1 MTTPGAS
8 ASEGPTPKTP
18 TPGTPTPGTMRA
30 LVVAGPGR
38 LEIQDVPVP
47 SPGRDQVMAR
57 VRAVSI
63 CGTDVHLIHGDYP
76 GFWPPS
82 FPFIP
87 GHEWAGELVA
97 LGPGAE
103 RYGWKVGDRVAGT
116 SHDACGVCRM
126 CVEGRYNLCESYG
139 KPGLHRQYGH
149 NVQGSDAT
157 YVVHG
162 VKAVFPLPDELSF
175 DEGALVD
182 PASIA
187 LHVANRGGNRPGDT
201 VAIIG
206 AGSIGLLSAD
216 AARIRGAGR
225 VIVVGRG
232 WRLSRAAELGF
243 EIVDSEAGDPAAEIR
258 ERTGGLGVDV
268 VLECAGVPE
277 TIRWGL
283 DMLRRGGRCARGGH
297 PDHRRRA
304 WPAAPGARRA
314 RAGRVACVGGR
325 DAPRD
330 AAHRRGPD
338 ARSRAD
344 HAHLRPR
351 RLPGGDRD
359 LRRPGAARD
368 QDHRPPVT
376 PVSGHG
382 AVGDR
387 RRAHS
392 EEDLP

>member
-1 MTTPGAS
+1 VS
-8 ASEGPTPKTP
+8 D
-18 TPGTPTPGTMRA
+18 TMRA
-30 LVVAGPGR
+30 LVLTAPNQ

-47 SPGRDQVMAR
+47 TPGPNEVMAR

-63 CGTDVHLIHGDYP
+63 CGTDVHLIRGDYP

-87 GHEWAGELVA
+87 GHEWAGEIAA

-103 RYGWKVGDRVAGT
+103 RFGFAVGDRVAGT
-116 SHDACGVCRM
+116 SHDACGVCQK
-126 CVEGRYNLCESYG
+126 CVEGHYNLCENYG

-149 NVQGSDAT
+149 SYQGSDAT

-162 VKAVFPLPDELSF
+162 VKAVFPLPDTLSF
-175 DEGALVD
+175 DEGAVVD

-187 LHVANRGGNRPGDT
+187 LHVANRGANVPGDA

-206 AGSIGLLSAD
+206 AGSIGLLAAD

-243 EIVDSEAGDPAAEIR
+243 EVVSSEASDPVAEVR
-258 ERTGGLGVDV
+258 SRTGGLGADV

-283 DMLRRGGRCARGGH
+283 GMLRRGGRCAVVGIPTTDVELGLQRLVLDELELVGSRASAGEM
-297 PDHRRRA
+297 RRVMPLIEQGRMRVGEVITHTFDLA
-304 WPAAPGARRA
+304 DYA
-314 RAGRVACVGGR
+314 RALETFNDPAQ
-325 DAPRD
+325 
-330 AAHRRGPD
+330 
-338 ARSRAD
+338 
-344 HAHLRPR
+344 HAIKIIVHP
-351 RLPGGDRD
+351 
-359 LRRPGAARD
+359 
-368 QDHRPPVT
+368 
-376 PVSGHG
+376 
-382 AVGDR
+382 
-387 RRAHS
+387 
-392 EEDLP
+392 